1 MPDGIGFKEGLQ
13 IEKEKWSNMNTKQRF
28 SYFQTY
34 YLKWVIIIVIVL
46 VGIISMIASVV
57 RNATTENLFE
67 GAMVNTFISDEGQ
80 NYLISGY
87 EEHLGATRKQK
98 VYLNDAMTISMDLND
113 LDQYMYA
120 NRIKLM
126 SLMAAQ
132 EIDYLILTEETFYN
146 LEVGGTYADLREVLS
161 KETLE
166 AFADKII
173 YAHYDESDETYP
185 AAICVDESYLAK
197 ELELLPLKDCYVAF
211 VVNSTRLDRAEDF
224 FEYIYWGE

>member
-34 YLKWVIIIVIVL
+34 YLKWVIIIGIAL
-46 VGIISMIASVV
+46 AGIISMIASVV

-87 EEHLGATRKQK
+87 EEHLGGTRKQK

-132 EIDYLILTEETFYN
+132 EMDYLILTEETFYN
-146 LEVGGTYADLREVLS
+146 LEAGGTYADLREVLS

-185 AAICVDESYLAK
+185 AAICIDESYLAK
-197 ELELLPLKDCYVAF
+197 EYQLLPLEDCYVAF
-211 VVNSTRLDRAEDF
+211 VVNSTRLERAEDF